1 MSSKSTVDKRWKRHV
16 DHIYKG
22 PSVLSGTLEN
32 DVNVVVDDGPFPS
45 SSIPR
50 RNVELD
56 TTVPP
61 TVEASQPI
69 DGKESDSESSHDSSR
84 VV

>member
-1 MSSKSTVDKRWKRHV
+1 M

-32 DVNVVVDDGPFPS
+32 DTNVVVDEGPFPS

-50 RNVELD
+50 RNVDLD
-56 TTVPP
+56 GERRCSV
-61 TVEASQPI
+61 
-69 DGKESDSESSHDSSR
+69 
-84 VV
+84 